1 MLTQDSGVKSLTAV
15 WVHVASK
22 NVYRC
27 TRCNYVIPVAEVT
40 KTRTCPGCGSS
51 MRKAGGGPKH

>member
-15 WVHVASK
+15 WVYVASK

-40 KTRTCPGCGSS
+40 KTHTCPGCGSS
-51 MRKAGGGPKH
+51 MRKAG